1 MNTWIPICIT
11 NYLSEY
17 LLYILSISFIYI
29 IHISLSIYLK
39 LPLTHTFSPCIY
51 ICISTRALSLS
62 LAVLMLYS
70 CFTHALLMLYS
81 CFSADGA
88 QVNRSLLCA
97 HHLDRRPQNRH
108 ALLLFTPALLRLY
121 SRFTHALLML
131 YPALLMLYYSS
142 SFLRSS
148 SWSSAPRWARFT
160 QLYSAL
166 LLLYSLMLY
175 SFFTQLYSC
184 FTGAL
189 LCKTHALQM
198 QVCRPS

>member
-1 MNTWIPICIT
+1 MYSHTHTHRLLHHVPENSKVYLYLKNVCACVLMSTYLY
-11 NYLSEY
+11 NYLSEPNSY
-17 LLYILSISFIYI
+17 LLYKLSTFV
-29 IHISLSIYLK
+29 SLHIYLK

-108 ALLLFTPALLRLY
+108 ALLT
-121 SRFTHALLML
+121 
-131 YPALLMLYYSS
+131 
-142 SFLRSS
+142 
-148 SWSSAPRWARFT
+148 
-160 QLYSAL
+160 
-166 LLLYSLMLY
+166 
-175 SFFTQLYSC
+175 LYSC
-184 FTGAL
+184 FT
-189 LCKTHALQM
+189 
-198 QVCRPS
+198 